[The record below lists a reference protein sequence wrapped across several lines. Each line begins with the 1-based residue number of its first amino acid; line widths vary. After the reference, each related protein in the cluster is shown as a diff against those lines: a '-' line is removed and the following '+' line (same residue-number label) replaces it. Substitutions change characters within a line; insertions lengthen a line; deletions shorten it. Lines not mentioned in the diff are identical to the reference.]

1 MTRGRGGDMRRE
13 EKEEVSHKYRMTKVT
28 MPDDLAK
35 EV

>member
-1 MTRGRGGDMRRE
+1 MARGRGGEKRRE

-28 MPDDLAK
+28 MPDDVAK